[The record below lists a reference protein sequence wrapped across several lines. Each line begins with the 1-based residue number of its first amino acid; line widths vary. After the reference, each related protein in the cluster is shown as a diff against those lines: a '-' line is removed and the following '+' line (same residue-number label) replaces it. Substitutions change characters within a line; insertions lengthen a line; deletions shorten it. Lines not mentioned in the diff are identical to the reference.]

1 MVRITVEPADTL
13 GRLGEKLSE
22 VLPATVDLDTLTLP
36 NAPTDDGGI
45 KLKEIA
51 KHRVSEIDI
60 QHGDTV
66 FINYKHVGTL

>member
-1 MVRITVEPADTL
+1 MVRITVEPANTF

-36 NAPTDDGGI
+36 NAPADGGI

-51 KHRVSEIDI
+51 RHRVSEIDI

>member
-1 MVRITVEPADTL
+1 MVRITVEPANTF

-36 NAPTDDGGI
+36 NAPADGGI

-51 KHRVSEIDI
+51 RHRVS
-60 QHGDTV
+60 
-66 FINYKHVGTL
+66 